1 MGPVCTP
8 MRVCVCVS
16 IVVDAGGAPPPKG
29 NGGGGMF
36 GCYGNQHT
44 QGRHAF
50 MWCHGVRC
58 PRTPRCH
65 PTRPGSGCVNHVR
78 CTTTATE
85 PRRPLQQHCTCMN
98 PRGVPPKKRKIPA
111 APGLFGLVAVCI
123 VGGGPPVCCAWHSAV
138 QSRMLTLSAWF
149 PAKTP

>member
-1 MGPVCTP
+1 MGPACTP

-16 IVVDAGGAPPPKG
+16 IVVDASGAPPPKG
-29 NGGGGMF
+29 NGGGVMF

-98 PRGVPPKKRKIPA
+98 PRGVPPNFFFFFLRPLA
-111 APGLFGLVAVCI
+111 FLALWLSVLLAVGHLCVARGI
-123 VGGGPPVCCAWHSAV
+123 VRCSPVC
-138 QSRMLTLSAWF
+138 
-149 PAKTP
+149 